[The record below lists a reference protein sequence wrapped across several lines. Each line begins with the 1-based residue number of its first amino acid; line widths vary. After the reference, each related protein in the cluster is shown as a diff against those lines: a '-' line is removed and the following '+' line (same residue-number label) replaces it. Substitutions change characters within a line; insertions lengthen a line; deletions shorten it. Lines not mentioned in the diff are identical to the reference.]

1 MKDIATRL
9 HNQKN
14 QWLASQVEGGYPTKE
29 SLKGRDLYLGAISS
43 CYLEPFEATSDSATN
58 IEWHLVDFHRLT
70 IMFSLL
76 HSKRWANDEHQQLIV
91 EFLTQIIVEPT
102 HELYVGF
109 EAGEL
114 ASAAMVSKEE
124 GTVLISDIAL
134 SADWNDL
141 NLASTI
147 ASLIQSTHIATN
159 SQVWL
164 EKR

>member
-9 HNQKN
+9 HNEKN

-29 SLKGRDLYLGAISS
+29 SLKGRELYLGAISS
-43 CYLEPFEATSDSATN
+43 CYLEPFEAPSDSTTN

-76 HSKRWANDEHQQLIV
+76 HSKRWANDKHQQLIV
-91 EFLTQIIVEPT
+91 EFLTQIIVEPSYA
-102 HELYVGF
+102 LYVGF
-109 EAGEL
+109 ERGEV
-114 ASAAMVSKEE
+114 AAAAMVSTE
-124 GTVLISDIAL
+124 GETVLISDIAL
-134 SADWNDL
+134 SGDWNEVYVS
-141 NLASTI
+141 ASI
-147 ASLIQSTHIATN
+147 ASLIQSAQIATN

>member
-9 HNQKN
+9 HNEKN

-43 CYLEPFEATSDSATN
+43 CYLEPFEPLNDSTAN
-58 IEWHLVDFHRLT
+58 FEWHLVDFHRLT

-91 EFLTQIIVEPT
+91 EFLTQIIVEPS
-102 HELYVGF
+102 HALYVGF
-109 EAGEL
+109 EHGDVA
-114 ASAAMVSKEE
+114 AAAMVSIE
-124 GTVLISDIAL
+124 GEAVLISDIAL
-134 SADWNDL
+134 SGDWNEA
-141 NLASTI
+141 NVSSAI
-147 ASLIQSTHIATN
+147 ASLIQSAQIATN

>member
-14 QWLASQVEGGYPTKE
+14 QWLANQVEGGYPTKE
-29 SLKGRDLYLGAISS
+29 SLKGRDLYLAAISS
-43 CYLEPFEATSDSATN
+43 CYLEPFDVPVVVESQT
-58 IEWHLVDFHRLT
+58 EWHLVDFHRLT

-76 HSKRWANDEHQQLIV
+76 HSKRWDNDEHQQLIV
-91 EFLTQIIVEPT
+91 EFLTQIIVEPN

-109 EAGEL
+109 QNGEPV
-114 ASAAMVSKEE
+114 AAAMLTRDQQVTLVSDVAIDGVCDDTKLTEI
-124 GTVLISDIAL
+124 V
-134 SADWNDL
+134 
-141 NLASTI
+141 
-147 ASLIQSTHIATN
+147 ASLIQSAEIATN

>member
-9 HNQKN
+9 HNEKN

-29 SLKGRDLYLGAISS
+29 SLKGRDLYLGAITS
-43 CYLEPFEATSDSATN
+43 CYLEPFEAPSGSATH

-91 EFLTQIIVEPT
+91 EFLTQIIVEPS
-102 HELYVGF
+102 HALYVGF
-109 EAGEL
+109 EQGE
-114 ASAAMVSKEE
+114 ATAAAMVSTE
-124 GTVLISDIAL
+124 GETVLISDIAL
-134 SADWNDL
+134 SGDWNEVNVL
-141 NLASTI
+141 TTI
-147 ASLIQSTHIATN
+147 ASLIQSAQIATN

>member
-9 HNQKN
+9 HNEKN

-29 SLKGRDLYLGAISS
+29 SLKGRDLYLGAITS
-43 CYLEPFEATSDSATN
+43 CYLEPFEAPSDSITN

-91 EFLTQIIVEPT
+91 EFLTQIIVEPI
-102 HELYVGF
+102 HSLYVGF
-109 EAGEL
+109 EHGEV
-114 ASAAMVSKEE
+114 AAAAMVSME
-124 GTVLISDIAL
+124 GDTVLISDITT
-134 SADWNDL
+134 SGVWNEV
-141 NLASTI
+141 NVASTV
-147 ASLIQSTHIATN
+147 ASLIQSAQIATN